1 MSTKVWLVLIVM
13 TVITFLIGFL
23 NLVNP
28 YVVGILLVSILLK
41 GYLISEHFMGLHE
54 VNFRYRIIPLVWLFI
69 VLLLIGY
76 AYYAL

>member
-1 MSTKVWLVLIVM
+1 MSTKVYLALILM
-13 TVITFLIGFL
+13 SIITFLAGFL

-41 GYLISEHFMGLHE
+41 GYLISEHFMGLGE
-54 VNFRYRIIPLVWLFI
+54 VSYTYRIIPIVWLFI

-76 AYYAL
+76 AYYA